1 MELNALSGIKS
12 WAEEDRPR
20 EKMLLKGRQN
30 LTNAELLAII
40 LGSGSRDESAV
51 QLAQRMLAAA
61 GQDLTRL
68 GRMSPLDLQTHR
80 GVGEAKALA
89 VAAALELGRRRQLS
103 DAREERSQVKDS
115 RSAYEHLAPL
125 LEDLDHEEFYVMLLN
140 QANKVLACERISS
153 GGITGTVVDARLLFR
168 LALEKYATSVILA
181 HNHPSGQLRPSQA
194 DIKLTHQLV
203 RAGDTL
209 EIKVVDHL
217 IIGAGGYYS
226 LADQGEMT

>member
-1 MELNALSGIKS
+1 MEVNTLTGIKS

-40 LGSGSRDESAV
+40 LGSGTRDESAV

-61 GQDLTRL
+61 AQDLSRL
-68 GRMSPLDLQTHR
+68 GRMSPRDLQTHR

-89 VAAALELGRRRQLS
+89 VAAALELGRRRQLA

-140 QANKVLACERISS
+140 QANKVLGCERISS

-194 DIKLTHQLV
+194 DIKLTHQLI
-203 RAGDTL
+203 RAGETL

-226 LADQGEMT
+226 LADQGEMA